1 MHRGSHHLNL
11 SVQGK
16 FGSGVPGGNTFHSP
30 HCSPSMIDDTRK
42 ALRTSLRQA
51 RQAMSPAQQNAAAE
65 NLFKLL
71 TNQDFFRAAQRVAFY
86 HPADAEIDPGLLLEL
101 ALSEGKSCFLPVLSK
116 DNPDFVSFSPYDAST
131 ELVENQYGIPEPV
144 SREITVPPTNFDVV
158 FVPLVGFSADCSR
171 LGMGKG
177 YYDRSFSFKISNRH
191 SRPLLVGLAHESQLV
206 DSIPVQSWD
215 VRLDAIATDEKIY
228 RPDTA

>member
-1 MHRGSHHLNL
+1 
-11 SVQGK
+11 
-16 FGSGVPGGNTFHSP
+16 
-30 HCSPSMIDDTRK
+30 MIDDTRK

-51 RQAMSPAQQNAAAE
+51 RQAISPAQQKAAAD

-71 TNQDFFRAAQRVAFY
+71 VNQDFFRTAQRVAFY
-86 HPADAEIDPGLLLEL
+86 HPADGEIDPGLLLEL

-116 DNPDFVSFSPYDAST
+116 DNPDSVSFSPYEANT
-131 ELVENQYGIPEPV
+131 ELIENQYGILEPV
-144 SREITVPPTNFDVV
+144 CSGITVPPTNLDVV

-177 YYDRSFSFKISNRH
+177 YYDRSFGFKISRQH
-191 SRPLLVGLAHESQLV
+191 SNPLLVGLAHESQLV
-206 DSIPVQSWD
+206 DSIPLQSWD
-215 VRLDAIATDEKIY
+215 VRLDAIATDKKIY